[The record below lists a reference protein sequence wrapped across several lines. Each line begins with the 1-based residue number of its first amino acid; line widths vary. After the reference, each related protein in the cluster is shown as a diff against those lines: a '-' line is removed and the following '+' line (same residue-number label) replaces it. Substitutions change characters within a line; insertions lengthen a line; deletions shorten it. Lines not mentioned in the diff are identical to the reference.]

1 MSRSLTNTVK
11 VKTDQGSIFTYLEFD
26 EQLNITGLWVS
37 MQQKKRDT
45 QIEGLVNSII
55 DAIHDTISDVN
66 DAKTASRG

>member
-1 MSRSLTNTVK
+1 MSRSLTKTVK

>member
-1 MSRSLTNTVK
+1 MSRSLTKTVK
-11 VKTDQGSIFTYLEFD
+11 VKTDQGSIFTHLEFD
-26 EQLNITGLWVS
+26 QQLNITGLWVS

>member
-11 VKTDQGSIFTYLEFD
+11 VKTDQGAIFTHLEFD